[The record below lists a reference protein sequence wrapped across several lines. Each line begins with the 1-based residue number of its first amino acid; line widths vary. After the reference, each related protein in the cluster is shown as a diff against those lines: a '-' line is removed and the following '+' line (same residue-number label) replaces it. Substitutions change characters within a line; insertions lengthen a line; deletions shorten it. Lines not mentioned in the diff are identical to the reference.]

1 MENQTNNVASTTK
14 TAKTVSKAQLTAM
27 VDSGSKKQEIAE
39 YYGLNMAQTT
49 NLLKSVGL
57 KIRKFHAPAF
67 IIVE

>member
-49 NLLKSVGL
+49 NLLKSAGL